1 MWVAGVFL
9 YSELVPEVLS
19 VWNGTDWLVCLHK
32 ARKDPGC
39 CCCPDRLCFSD
50 LVRLG
55 KGAGMAGAGGGE
67 LEGLN
72 GEGEVLIVGVIHKE
86 PEKAFLLQYITFFYH
101 FCSQSQGGFL
111 NFMYNVWW
119 DAGIRT
125 REALTAAS
133 CATIELH
140 TSPLSYTHSQLSIEL
155 SPVFYCK
162 KNKSWTCNY

>member
-39 CCCPDRLCFSD
+39 CCCLDRLCFSD

-55 KGAGMAGAGGGE
+55 KGAGMGAWRSQWRRGSTDRRSHTQGTWKSIFIT
-67 LEGLN
+67 
-72 GEGEVLIVGVIHKE
+72 VY
-86 PEKAFLLQYITFFYH
+86 YIFYH

-155 SPVFYCK
+155 SPVLYCK

>member
-55 KGAGMAGAGGGE
+55 KGTGMAGAGGGE

-86 PEKAFLLQYITFFYH
+86 PEKSIFITVYYIFLPFLFPESRRFFKLYVQCVVRCRDSNPRSTD
-101 FCSQSQGGFL
+101 CSQL
-111 NFMYNVWW
+111 CYHW
-119 DAGIRT
+119 
-125 REALTAAS
+125 
-133 CATIELH
+133 ATHIPAELH
-140 TSPLSYTHSQLSIEL
+140 TFPIVKWAIPSIVLQE
-155 SPVFYCK
+155 K
-162 KNKSWTCNY
+162 